1 MQEVREK
8 QCSKMLEKF
17 LRHTND
23 MRRAPA
29 ADMSISVEDTDQMTC
44 KIASVKIEDQSQD
57 VAYNTTADSTQQQ
70 NNEEAIEIHVIYPSV
85 MIAIGCTP
93 DRENPEFIVMKKY
106 INIAMYKNYIYR
118 IRTHFVACTHNWSAL
133 NVRLKVHAPVQ
144 VQIKSNHLKSF
155 PVNISSQILVK
166 SRKSKPYCSF
176 TSPQHQ
182 PFCKS
187 WFVWRRK
194 GREQMYN

>member
-118 IRTHFVACTHNWSAL
+118 IRTHFVACTHN
-133 NVRLKVHAPVQ
+133 
-144 VQIKSNHLKSF
+144 
-155 PVNISSQILVK
+155 
-166 SRKSKPYCSF
+166 
-176 TSPQHQ
+176 
-182 PFCKS
+182 
-187 WFVWRRK
+187 
-194 GREQMYN
+194 